1 MTLSISANI
10 EDSLFNMAPSPEIR
24 PASSADIPTILSLT
38 RAGAEEQAH
47 GTVVTAT
54 EERLAKTL
62 HLSDIKDSPE
72 YRIGHPI
79 VAFSPDGKPA
89 GLLIYFFNYT
99 TWGAAPGV
107 CMEEIYVVPEYRP
120 HGYALKLVEAMTS
133 AAKEAGCVKMEWLCL
148 KDNARAL
155 RFYGKLGAKRMEDW
169 TVLKVDEA
177 GIDRLL

>member
-1 MTLSISANI
+1 
-10 EDSLFNMAPSPEIR
+10 MASQPEIR
-24 PASSADIPTILSLT
+24 PASSQDVPTILSLI
-38 RAGAEEQAH
+38 RAGAKEQAP

-54 EERLAKTL
+54 EARLAKTL
-62 HLSDIKDSPE
+62 HLSDVTDSPQ

-79 VAFSPDGKPA
+79 LAFSPDGNAA

-120 HGYALKLVEAMTS
+120 HGYARKLVEAMTS

-155 RFYGKLGAKRMEDW
+155 RFYEKLGAKRMEDW

-177 GIDRLL
+177 GMDRLL